1 MVSLQFRDMHKWKIF
16 CSKIVPSY
24 ASFNKTE
31 YRKTH
36 MKRPFLAKV
45 KPCSAFSEEFKAQNQ
60 TYIQADLNG
69 EMEIFWD
76 PCAAEKRI
84 KGISRN
90 HKTYSDPVI
99 TVFTLQ

>member
-1 MVSLQFRDMHKWKIF
+1 
-16 CSKIVPSY
+16 
-24 ASFNKTE
+24 
-31 YRKTH
+31 

-45 KPCSAFSEEFKAQNQ
+45 KPRSEEFKAQNQ

-69 EMEIFWD
+69 EMEMFWD
-76 PCAAEKRI
+76 PCAAEKCI
-84 KGISRN
+84 KGISWT